1 MALANP
7 EMSMLETQVVAAAAA
22 AAAANDMNPMKEVMA
37 ELIESPLI
45 PHGWVLV
52 IPPVVVSRT

>member
-7 EMSMLETQVVAAAAA
+7 EMSMLETQVVAAAA

-52 IPPVVVSRT
+52 